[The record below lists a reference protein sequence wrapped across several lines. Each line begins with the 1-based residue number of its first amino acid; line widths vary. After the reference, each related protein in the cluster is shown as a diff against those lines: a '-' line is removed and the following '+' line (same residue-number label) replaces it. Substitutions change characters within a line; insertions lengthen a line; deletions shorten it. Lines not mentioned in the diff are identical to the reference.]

1 VEVGPLLADL
11 GLHVLAVAPP
21 GGGETPTLDDPDDY
35 RPRRLAQRVLE
46 LADAH
51 GIDRFV
57 FMGASWGASIGVHLA
72 AGAPQ
77 RVGGLVMLDG
87 GHVDVALDKPR
98 DELVAEF
105 EADQERFAFDGW
117 DAFLAWARDNVRS
130 WRPSLEPRY
139 RLAMTERGDGK
150 IVPRAVARAAAWA
163 IHGVVVEPP
172 STAHAG
178 LSMPVL
184 LVLAD
189 DKRDAESEARF
200 QEAVPHA
207 RLEVLHSGHD
217 VVEDAPAE
225 TVALVADW
233 LG

>member
-1 VEVGPLLADL
+1 
-11 GLHVLAVAPP
+11 VLAVAPP
-21 GGGETPTLDDPDDY
+21 GGGETPTHDDPDDY
-35 RPRRLAQRVLE
+35 RPTRLAQRVLE

-77 RVGGLVMLDG
+77 RVEGLVMLDG
-87 GHVDVALDKPR
+87 GHVDIAIDKTR

-105 EADQERFAFDGW
+105 EADQESFAFDGW
-117 DAFLAWARDNVRS
+117 DAFLVWARDNVRS

-139 RLAMTERGDGK
+139 RLAMIERADGK

-172 STAHAG
+172 SAVHPG
-178 LSMPVL
+178 LSMPGL

-189 DKRDAESEARF
+189 DKRDAESEVRF
-200 QEAVPHA
+200 HEAVPHA

>member
-1 VEVGPLLADL
+1 MLLADV

-21 GGGETPTLDDPDDY
+21 GGGETPPLDDPDDY
-35 RPRRLAQRVLE
+35 RPTRLAQSVLE

-77 RVGGLVMLDG
+77 RVEGLVMLDG
-87 GHVDVALDKPR
+87 GHVDITLDKTL
-98 DELVAEF
+98 DDLVAEF
-105 EADQERFAFDGW
+105 EADQAGFAFDDW
-117 DAFLAWARDNVRS
+117 DAFFAWVRDNVRS

-139 RLAMTERGDGK
+139 RVAMTERGDGK
-150 IVPRAVARAAAWA
+150 IVPRAVARAAACA

-172 STAHAG
+172 SAAHAK

-189 DKRDAESEARF
+189 DRREAESEARF
-200 QEAVPHA
+200 SEAVPHA

-217 VVEDAPAE
+217 VVEDAPVE